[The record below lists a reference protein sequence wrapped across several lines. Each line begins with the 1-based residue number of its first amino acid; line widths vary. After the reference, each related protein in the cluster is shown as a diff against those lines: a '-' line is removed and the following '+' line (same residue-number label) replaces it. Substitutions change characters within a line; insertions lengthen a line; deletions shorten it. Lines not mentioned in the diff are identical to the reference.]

1 MAEIKIENLSF
12 SYPLSEKKVLDNVSI
27 SIASGEFVLLCGRS
41 GCGKT
46 TLLRQ
51 IKSEISPK
59 GTKNGKV
66 YVDGEDVEGMT
77 LRNSSQKIGFVMQNP
92 DNQIVTDKVW
102 HELAFGL
109 ENLGLNNEKIRLRVA
124 EMTSYFGI
132 SPWFEKNVNELSG
145 GQKQLLNL
153 ASVMAM
159 HPEVLILDEPT
170 SQLDPISAENFLS
183 TVDKINKELGVT
195 VIITEHRLE
204 EIFPCVDRVIA
215 MEEGK
220 IIADGT
226 PAQIGNKF
234 ESLPEFLR
242 LSAPTAMRIFN
253 EVKSNGA
260 CPVTVR
266 EGRAWLKNQKIFT
279 ATDRIKYVVPENEVV
294 LEAKEISFR
303 YSKNSHDVLNNLS
316 FRACK
321 GELLAILGAN
331 GSGKSTLVKLL
342 SAIARPYSGKIMINS
357 KNLEKY
363 KFTKLYKT
371 VSVLPQN
378 VQALFTSKTVKSE
391 LAEISTK
398 DSDVKKIVQLLG
410 LARLLDAHPYDLS
423 GGEQQRLALAKVLL
437 KGTQIIIMDEP
448 TKGMDVEFKSV
459 LADIIYK
466 LKSEGR
472 TVIIISHDIEFCA
485 KYADRCAMLFDKTI
499 TSVTDRRSFFNENRF
514 YTTAANRMSR
524 GIIEGAITDEDV
536 TICLK
541 EN

>member
-12 SYPLSEKKVLDNVSI
+12 SYPLSEKKVLDNVSL

-59 GTKNGKV
+59 GTKKGKV
-66 YVDGEDVEGMT
+66 YVDGEDVDKMT
-77 LRNSSQKIGFVMQNP
+77 LRDSSQKIGFVMQNP

-124 EMTSYFGI
+124 EMASYFGI
-132 SPWFEKNVNELSG
+132 SSWFEKNVDELSG
-145 GQKQLLNL
+145 GQKQLMNL

-183 TVDKINKELGVT
+183 TVDKINKELGIT

-226 PAQIGNKF
+226 PAQIGNRF

-253 EVKSNGA
+253 EVNSNGD

-266 EGRAWLKNQKIFT
+266 EGRAWLKNQKIFPT
-279 ATDRIKYVVPENEVV
+279 ANHIKDVVPENEVV

-363 KFTKLYKT
+363 KFTELYKT

-391 LAEISTK
+391 LAEVSTK
-398 DSDVKKIVQLLG
+398 DSDVKEIMKLLG
-410 LARLLDAHPYDLS
+410 LERLSESHPYDLS

-448 TKGMDVEFKSV
+448 TKGMDAEFKSV
-459 LADIIYK
+459 LADIISK

-472 TVIIISHDIEFCA
+472 TIIIISHDIEFCA

-536 TICLK
+536 AICLK

>member
-12 SYPLSEKKVLDNVSI
+12 SYPLSEKKVLDNVNI
-27 SIASGEFVLLCGRS
+27 SIESGEFVLLCGRS

-51 IKSEISPK
+51 IKSELSPK
-59 GTKNGKV
+59 GTKKGKV
-66 YVDGEDVEGMT
+66 YVDGEDVEKMT
-77 LRNSSQKIGFVMQNP
+77 LRDSSQKIGFVMQNP
-92 DNQIVTDKVW
+92 NNQIVTDKVW

-109 ENLGLNNEKIRLRVA
+109 ENLGLDNEKIRLRVA
-124 EMTSYFGI
+124 EMASYFGI
-132 SPWFEKNVNELSG
+132 SPWFEKNVSELSG

-159 HPEVLILDEPT
+159 HPDVLILDEPT

-195 VIITEHRLE
+195 VVITEHRLE

-226 PAQIGNKF
+226 PAQIGNEF

-253 EVKSNGA
+253 EVKSDGI

-266 EGRAWLKNQKIFT
+266 EGRTWLKKRKIYGT
-279 ATDRIKYVVPENEVV
+279 PDNAKATEPEKEKV

-316 FRACK
+316 FSACK

-342 SAIARPYSGKIMINS
+342 SAIARPYSGNIKVNSRKI
-357 KNLEKY
+357 EKY
-363 KFTKLYKT
+363 KPVELYKT
-371 VSVLPQN
+371 ISVLPQN
-378 VQALFTSKTVKSE
+378 VQALFTSKTVRSE
-391 LAEISTK
+391 LEEISIK
-398 DSDVKKIVQLLG
+398 ESDVKKIMLLLG
-410 LARLLDAHPYDLS
+410 LERLSESHPYDLS

-437 KGTQIIIMDEP
+437 KETQIIIMDEP
-448 TKGMDVEFKSV
+448 TKGMDAEFKSV
-459 LADIIYK
+459 LADIIDK
-466 LKSEGR
+466 LKSDGR
-472 TVIIISHDIEFCA
+472 TVIMISHDIEFCA

-499 TSVTDRRSFFNENRF
+499 TSVTDSRSFFNENRF

-524 GIIEGAITDEDV
+524 GIIEGAITDKDV

>member
-12 SYPLSEKKVLDNVSI
+12 SYPLSEKMVLDNVSM
-27 SIASGEFVLLCGRS
+27 SITSGEFVLLCGRS

-66 YVDGEDVEGMT
+66 FVDGEDTDKMT
-77 LRNSSQKIGFVMQNP
+77 LRDSSQKIGFVMQNP

-109 ENLGLNNEKIRLRVA
+109 ENLGIDSEKIRLRVA
-124 EMTSYFGI
+124 EMVSYFGI
-132 SPWFEKNVNELSG
+132 SSWFEKNVNELSG
-145 GQKQLLNL
+145 GQKQLMNL

-195 VIITEHRLE
+195 VVITEHRLE

-226 PAQIGNKF
+226 PAQIGNEF

-253 EVKSNGA
+253 EVKSDGI

-266 EGRAWLKNQKIFT
+266 EGRAWLKKRKIYGMPDNT
-279 ATDRIKYVVPENEVV
+279 KAAESEKEKV

-303 YSKNSHDVLNNLS
+303 YSKNSQDVLNNLS
-316 FRACK
+316 FSACK
-321 GELLAILGAN
+321 GELLVILGAN

-342 SAIARPYSGKIMINS
+342 SAIAHPYSGNIKVNS
-357 KNLEKY
+357 KKIEKY
-363 KFTKLYKT
+363 RLAELYKT
-371 VSVLPQN
+371 ISVLPQN
-378 VQALFTSKTVKSE
+378 VQALFTSKTVKDE

-398 DSDVKKIVQLLG
+398 ESEVKRIMQLLG
-410 LARLLDAHPYDLS
+410 LERLSKSHPYDLS

-437 KGTQIIIMDEP
+437 KDTQIIIMDEP
-448 TKGMDVEFKSV
+448 TKGMDAEFKSV
-459 LADIIYK
+459 LADIIDK

-472 TVIIISHDIEFCA
+472 TIIIISHDIEFCA

-536 TICLK
+536 AICLK